1 MQDRKV
7 RLLFNMGIDMKVD
20 RKINSQSKPSL
31 SSKN

>member
-7 RLLFNMGIDMKVD
+7 KPLFNKGIDMKVD